1 MGDKKPKGMVIMIA
15 VGGGQKPRPHGHP
28 SPNKKEGCE
37 MIKIPLEALVSESE
51 EGEQIPPQE
60 GDAVVLESVE
70 GEVVGIDGPD
80 AHIELISAN
89 GAPIEYVEQMAKE
102 AEDDII
108 DDAEADALLEMAE
121 EEDLKAGY

>member
-15 VGGGQKPRPHGHP
+15 VGGGPKSRPHGHP
-28 SPNKKEGCE
+28 SNEKQGCD

-60 GDAVVLESVE
+60 GDAVVINSVE

-89 GAPIEYVEQMAKE
+89 GAPIEYVEQMAEDAE
-102 AEDDII
+102 ADIV
-108 DDAEADALLEMAE
+108 DDAEADALLQMAE

>member
-15 VGGGQKPRPHGHP
+15 VGGGPKSRPHGHP
-28 SPNKKEGCE
+28 SNEKQGCD

-60 GDAVVLESVE
+60 GDAVVINSVE

-89 GAPIEYVEQMAKE
+89 GAPIEA
-102 AEDDII
+102 DIV
-108 DDAEADALLEMAE
+108 DDAEADALLQMAE